1 MSVRTLEQELRYTW
15 LSVSKMYN
23 EEASKYGGSM
33 AVGFALLS
41 LNPKEDTPSTSLGP
55 KMGMESTSL
64 SRTLRFMEDENLIQ
78 RIPNPEDGRGVL
90 IKLTE
95 RGMEFRNYARE
106 LVMKFNKTITN
117 EVGEDSV
124 KNFYQVV
131 DRINKLIKN
140 KEIFVTTAKKS
151 INKLE
156 LRKYLFSGSLFS
168 VKTNVRGQT
177 QKKFILSN
185 AKKRLILRKNSNK
198 TS

>member
-15 LSVSKMYN
+15 LSISKMYN

-95 RGMEFRNYARE
+95 
-106 LVMKFNKTITN
+106 K
-117 EVGEDSV
+117 SP
-124 KNFYQVV
+124 
-131 DRINKLIKN
+131 KLK
-140 KEIFVTTAKKS
+140 
-151 INKLE
+151 
-156 LRKYLFSGSLFS
+156 LFSSSSHTSTFGFC
-168 VKTNVRGQT
+168 
-177 QKKFILSN
+177 FIGRPN
-185 AKKRLILRKNSNK
+185 NSQLA
-198 TS
+198 S